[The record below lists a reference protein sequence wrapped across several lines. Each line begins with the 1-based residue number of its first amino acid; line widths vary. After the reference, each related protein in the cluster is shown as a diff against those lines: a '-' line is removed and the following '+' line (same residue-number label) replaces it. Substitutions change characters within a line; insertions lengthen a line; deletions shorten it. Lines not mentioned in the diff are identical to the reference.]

1 MAPLWELF
9 QRYGSLRVTAT
20 MAERLG
26 IVASP
31 CLPQPLKAL
40 SGQERSPLKALLETT
55 LRPLSCPP
63 TARQ

>member
-1 MAPLWELF
+1 
-9 QRYGSLRVTAT
+9 